1 MRLNTISGRFA
12 ALTIIF
18 VVLAELFILLPAL
31 SRFRL
36 DFLESRLERAQIA
49 SLALLATDESLT
61 SDLESE
67 LLQNAGVLNVVLRRD
82 NVRQLVLSSPIRD
95 QVSATYDLREE
106 GVVQTIDDALVT
118 LLDTYFARWLITLLA
133 VIAGLFFTTRFGT
146 FIARLLPKQ
155 ESSAT
160 TADELVGTVGHI
172 TVGVARQN
180 SPAEG
185 KFIDAHGQPHYLLVE
200 PLEPDEQFSQGEK
213 ILLIQKRDYRWLASR
228 YSDL

>member
-1 MRLNTISGRFA
+1 MLSFLLDDANFWFSC
-12 ALTIIF
+12 ALGIVI
-18 VVLAELFILLPAL
+18 ALFILEMAGMFFGVSLLGLVDDQAAL
-31 SRFRL
+31 DADADSSSGFTE
-36 DFLESRLERAQIA
+36 FGSW
-49 SLALLATDESLT
+49 LALDRVP
-61 SDLESE
+61 
-67 LLQNAGVLNVVLRRD
+67 LLVW
-82 NVRQLVLSSPIRD
+82 LVLLLTTFGTAGLTFNFLS
-95 QVSATYDLREE
+95 L
-106 GVVQTIDDALVT
+106 T

-133 VIAGLFFTTRFGT
+133 VVAGLFFTARFGT
-146 FIARLLPKQ
+146 FISRLLPKQ

-228 YSDL
+228 YTDL

>member
-1 MRLNTISGRFA
+1 MLSFLLDDANFWFSC
-12 ALTIIF
+12 ALGIVI
-18 VVLAELFILLPAL
+18 ALFILEMAGMFFGVSLLGLVDDQAAL
-31 SRFRL
+31 DADTDTSSGFTE
-36 DFLESRLERAQIA
+36 FGSW
-49 SLALLATDESLT
+49 LALDRVP
-61 SDLESE
+61 
-67 LLQNAGVLNVVLRRD
+67 LLVW
-82 NVRQLVLSSPIRD
+82 LVLLLTTFG
-95 QVSATYDLREE
+95 SAGLTFNFLS
-106 GVVQTIDDALVT
+106 LT

-185 KFIDAHGQPHYLLVE
+185 KFVDAHGQPHYLLVE

>member
-1 MRLNTISGRFA
+1 MLSFLLDDANFWFSC
-12 ALTIIF
+12 ALGIVI
-18 VVLAELFILLPAL
+18 ALFILEMAGMFFGVSMLGLVDDQAAL
-31 SRFRL
+31 DADADSSSGFTE
-36 DFLESRLERAQIA
+36 FGSW
-49 SLALLATDESLT
+49 LALDRVP
-61 SDLESE
+61 
-67 LLQNAGVLNVVLRRD
+67 LLVW
-82 NVRQLVLSSPIRD
+82 LVLLLTTFGTAGLTFNFLS
-95 QVSATYDLREE
+95 L
-106 GVVQTIDDALVT
+106 T

>member
-1 MRLNTISGRFA
+1 MLSFLLDDANFWFSC
-12 ALTIIF
+12 ALGIVI
-18 VVLAELFILLPAL
+18 ALFILEMAAMFFGVSLLGLVDDQAAL
-31 SRFRL
+31 DADADTSSGFTE
-36 DFLESRLERAQIA
+36 FGSW
-49 SLALLATDESLT
+49 LALDRVP
-61 SDLESE
+61 
-67 LLQNAGVLNVVLRRD
+67 LLVW
-82 NVRQLVLSSPIRD
+82 LVLLLTTFG
-95 QVSATYDLREE
+95 SAGLTFNFLS
-106 GVVQTIDDALVT
+106 LT

-133 VIAGLFFTTRFGT
+133 VIAGLFFTARFGS

>member
-1 MRLNTISGRFA
+1 MLSFLLDDANFWFSC
-12 ALTIIF
+12 ALGIVI
-18 VVLAELFILLPAL
+18 ALFILEMAGMFFGVSLLGLVDDQAAL
-31 SRFRL
+31 DADADSSSGFTE
-36 DFLESRLERAQIA
+36 FGSW
-49 SLALLATDESLT
+49 LALDRVP
-61 SDLESE
+61 
-67 LLQNAGVLNVVLRRD
+67 LLVW
-82 NVRQLVLSSPIRD
+82 LVLLLTTFG
-95 QVSATYDLREE
+95 SAGLTFNFLS
-106 GVVQTIDDALVT
+106 LT

>member
-1 MRLNTISGRFA
+1 MLSFLLDDANFWFSC
-12 ALTIIF
+12 ALGIVI
-18 VVLAELFILLPAL
+18 ALFILEMAGMFFGVSLLGLVDDQAAL
-31 SRFRL
+31 DADADTSSGFTE
-36 DFLESRLERAQIA
+36 FGSW
-49 SLALLATDESLT
+49 LALDRVP
-61 SDLESE
+61 
-67 LLQNAGVLNVVLRRD
+67 LLVW
-82 NVRQLVLSSPIRD
+82 LVLLLTTFG
-95 QVSATYDLREE
+95 SAGLTFNFLS
-106 GVVQTIDDALVT
+106 LT

-133 VIAGLFFTTRFGT
+133 VIAGLFFTARFGS

-200 PLEPDEQFSQGEK
+200 PFEPDEQFSQGEK

>member
-1 MRLNTISGRFA
+1 MLSFLLDDANFWFSC
-12 ALTIIF
+12 ALGIVI
-18 VVLAELFILLPAL
+18 ALFILEMAGMFFGVSLLGLVDDQAAL
-31 SRFRL
+31 DADADSSSGFTE
-36 DFLESRLERAQIA
+36 FGSW
-49 SLALLATDESLT
+49 LALDRVP
-61 SDLESE
+61 
-67 LLQNAGVLNVVLRRD
+67 LLVW
-82 NVRQLVLSSPIRD
+82 LVLLLTTFGTAGLTFNFLS
-95 QVSATYDLREE
+95 L
-106 GVVQTIDDALVT
+106 T

-133 VIAGLFFTTRFGT
+133 VVAGLFCTARFGT
-146 FIARLLPKQ
+146 FLARLLPKQ

-160 TADELVGTVGHI
+160 TADELIGTVGHI

>member
-1 MRLNTISGRFA
+1 MLSFLLDDANFWFSC
-12 ALTIIF
+12 ALGIVI
-18 VVLAELFILLPAL
+18 ALFILEMAGMFFGVSLLGLVDDQAAL
-31 SRFRL
+31 DADTDTSSGFTE
-36 DFLESRLERAQIA
+36 FGSW
-49 SLALLATDESLT
+49 LALDRLP
-61 SDLESE
+61 
-67 LLQNAGVLNVVLRRD
+67 LLVW
-82 NVRQLVLSSPIRD
+82 LVLLLTTFG
-95 QVSATYDLREE
+95 SAGLTFNFLS
-106 GVVQTIDDALVT
+106 LT

-200 PLEPDEQFSQGEK
+200 PFEPDEQFSQGEK

>member
-1 MRLNTISGRFA
+1 MLSFLLDDANFWFSC
-12 ALTIIF
+12 ALGIVI
-18 VVLAELFILLPAL
+18 ALFILEMAGMFFGVSLLGLVDDQAAL
-31 SRFRL
+31 DADTDTSSGFTE
-36 DFLESRLERAQIA
+36 FGSW
-49 SLALLATDESLT
+49 LALDRLP
-61 SDLESE
+61 
-67 LLQNAGVLNVVLRRD
+67 LLVW
-82 NVRQLVLSSPIRD
+82 LVLLLTTFG
-95 QVSATYDLREE
+95 SAGLTFNFLS
-106 GVVQTIDDALVT
+106 LT

-133 VIAGLFFTTRFGT
+133 VIAGLFFTARFGS

-200 PLEPDEQFSQGEK
+200 PFEPDEQFSQGEK

>member
-1 MRLNTISGRFA
+1 MLSFLLDDANFWFSC
-12 ALTIIF
+12 ALGIVI
-18 VVLAELFILLPAL
+18 ALFILEMVGMFFGISLLGLVDDQAAL
-31 SRFRL
+31 DADADTSSGFTE
-36 DFLESRLERAQIA
+36 FGSW
-49 SLALLATDESLT
+49 LALDRVPLLVWLVLLLTTFGIAGLALNFLSLT
-61 SDLESE
+61 
-67 LLQNAGVLNVVLRRD
+67 LLN
-82 NVRQLVLSSPIRD
+82 
-95 QVSATYDLREE
+95 
-106 GVVQTIDDALVT
+106 
-118 LLDTYFARWLITLLA
+118 TYFARWLITLLA
-133 VIAGLFFTTRFGT
+133 VVAGLFFTARFGT
-146 FIARLLPKQ
+146 VIARLLPKQ

-185 KFIDAHGQPHYLLVE
+185 KFVDAHGQPHYLLVE

>member
-1 MRLNTISGRFA
+1 MLSFLLDDANFWFSC
-12 ALTIIF
+12 ALGIVI
-18 VVLAELFILLPAL
+18 ALFILEMVGMFFGISLLGLVDDQAAL
-31 SRFRL
+31 DADADTSSGFTE
-36 DFLESRLERAQIA
+36 FGSW
-49 SLALLATDESLT
+49 LALDRVP
-61 SDLESE
+61 
-67 LLQNAGVLNVVLRRD
+67 LLVW
-82 NVRQLVLSSPIRD
+82 LVLLLTTFGTAGLTFNFLS
-95 QVSATYDLREE
+95 L
-106 GVVQTIDDALVT
+106 T

-133 VIAGLFFTTRFGT
+133 VVAGLFFTARFGT
-146 FIARLLPKQ
+146 FISRLLPKQ

-200 PLEPDEQFSQGEK
+200 PFEPDEQFSQGEK

>member
-1 MRLNTISGRFA
+1 MLSFLLDDANFWFSC
-12 ALTIIF
+12 ALGIVI
-18 VVLAELFILLPAL
+18 ALFILEMAGMFFGVSLLGLIDDQAAVDADADT
-31 SRFRL
+31 SSGFTE
-36 DFLESRLERAQIA
+36 FGSW
-49 SLALLATDESLT
+49 LALDRVP
-61 SDLESE
+61 
-67 LLQNAGVLNVVLRRD
+67 LLVW
-82 NVRQLVLSSPIRD
+82 LVLLLTTFGIAGLAFNFLS
-95 QVSATYDLREE
+95 L
-106 GVVQTIDDALVT
+106 T
-118 LLDTYFARWLITLLA
+118 LLDTYFDRWLIILLA
-133 VIAGLFFTTRFGT
+133 VVAGLFFTARFGI

-185 KFIDAHGQPHYLLVE
+185 KFIDAHSQPHYLLVE

-228 YSDL
+228 YTDL

>member
-1 MRLNTISGRFA
+1 MLSFLLDDANFWFSC
-12 ALTIIF
+12 ALGIVI
-18 VVLAELFILLPAL
+18 ALFILEMAGMFFGVSLLGLVDDQAAL
-31 SRFRL
+31 DADADTSSGFTE
-36 DFLESRLERAQIA
+36 FGSW
-49 SLALLATDESLT
+49 LALDRVP
-61 SDLESE
+61 
-67 LLQNAGVLNVVLRRD
+67 LLVW
-82 NVRQLVLSSPIRD
+82 LVLLLTTFG
-95 QVSATYDLREE
+95 SAGLTFNFLS
-106 GVVQTIDDALVT
+106 LK

-133 VIAGLFFTTRFGT
+133 VVAGLFFTARFGT

-185 KFIDAHGQPHYLLVE
+185 KFVDAHGQPHYLLVE

-228 YSDL
+228 YTDL

>member
-1 MRLNTISGRFA
+1 MLSFLLDDANFWFSC
-12 ALTIIF
+12 ALGIVI
-18 VVLAELFILLPAL
+18 ALFILEMAGMFFGVSLLGLVDDQAAL
-31 SRFRL
+31 DADADTSSGFTE
-36 DFLESRLERAQIA
+36 FGSW
-49 SLALLATDESLT
+49 LALDRVP
-61 SDLESE
+61 
-67 LLQNAGVLNVVLRRD
+67 LLVW
-82 NVRQLVLSSPIRD
+82 LVLLLTTFG
-95 QVSATYDLREE
+95 SAGLTFNFLS
-106 GVVQTIDDALVT
+106 LK

-133 VIAGLFFTTRFGT
+133 VVAGLFFTARFGT

-185 KFIDAHGQPHYLLVE
+185 KFVDAHGQPHYLLVE
-200 PLEPDEQFSQGEK
+200 PIEPDEQFSQGEK

>member
-1 MRLNTISGRFA
+1 MLSFLLDDANFWFSC
-12 ALTIIF
+12 ALGIVI
-18 VVLAELFILLPAL
+18 ALFILEMAGMFFGVSLLGLVDDQAAL
-31 SRFRL
+31 DADTDTSSGFTE
-36 DFLESRLERAQIA
+36 FGSW
-49 SLALLATDESLT
+49 LALDRLP
-61 SDLESE
+61 
-67 LLQNAGVLNVVLRRD
+67 LLVW
-82 NVRQLVLSSPIRD
+82 LVLLLTTFG
-95 QVSATYDLREE
+95 SAGLTFNFLS
-106 GVVQTIDDALVT
+106 LT

-213 ILLIQKRDYRWLASR
+213 I
-228 YSDL
+228 

>member
-1 MRLNTISGRFA
+1 MLSFLLDDANFWFSC
-12 ALTIIF
+12 ALGIVI
-18 VVLAELFILLPAL
+18 ALFILEMAGMFFGVSLLGLVDDQAAL
-31 SRFRL
+31 DADTDTSSGFTE
-36 DFLESRLERAQIA
+36 FGSW
-49 SLALLATDESLT
+49 LALDRVP
-61 SDLESE
+61 
-67 LLQNAGVLNVVLRRD
+67 LLVW
-82 NVRQLVLSSPIRD
+82 LVLLLTTFG
-95 QVSATYDLREE
+95 SAGLTFNFLS
-106 GVVQTIDDALVT
+106 LT

-200 PLEPDEQFSQGEK
+200 PFEPDEQFSQGEK

>member
-1 MRLNTISGRFA
+1 MLSFLLDDANFWFSC
-12 ALTIIF
+12 ALGIVI
-18 VVLAELFILLPAL
+18 ALFILEMAGMFFGVSLLGLVDDQAAL
-31 SRFRL
+31 DADTDTSSGFTE
-36 DFLESRLERAQIA
+36 FGSW
-49 SLALLATDESLT
+49 LALDRLP
-61 SDLESE
+61 
-67 LLQNAGVLNVVLRRD
+67 LLVW
-82 NVRQLVLSSPIRD
+82 LVLLLTTFG
-95 QVSATYDLREE
+95 SAGLTFNFLS
-106 GVVQTIDDALVT
+106 LT

-133 VIAGLFFTTRFGT
+133 VIAGLFFTARFGS

-185 KFIDAHGQPHYLLVE
+185 KFVDAHGQPHYLLVE

>member
-1 MRLNTISGRFA
+1 MLSFLLDDANFWFSC
-12 ALTIIF
+12 ALGIVI
-18 VVLAELFILLPAL
+18 ALFILEMAGMFFGVSLLGLVDDQAAL
-31 SRFRL
+31 DADTDTSSGFTE
-36 DFLESRLERAQIA
+36 FGSW
-49 SLALLATDESLT
+49 LALDRVP
-61 SDLESE
+61 
-67 LLQNAGVLNVVLRRD
+67 LLVW
-82 NVRQLVLSSPIRD
+82 LVLLLTTFG
-95 QVSATYDLREE
+95 SAGLTFNFLS
-106 GVVQTIDDALVT
+106 LT

-133 VIAGLFFTTRFGT
+133 VVAGLFFTARFGT
-146 FIARLLPKQ
+146 VIARLLTKQ

-185 KFIDAHGQPHYLLVE
+185 KFVDAHGQPHYLLVE
-200 PLEPDEQFSQGEK
+200 PIEPDEQFSQGEK

>member
-1 MRLNTISGRFA
+1 MLSFLLDDANFWFSC
-12 ALTIIF
+12 ALGIVI
-18 VVLAELFILLPAL
+18 ALFILEMAGMFFGVSLLGLVDDQAAL
-31 SRFRL
+31 DADADTSSGFTE
-36 DFLESRLERAQIA
+36 FGSW
-49 SLALLATDESLT
+49 LALDRVP
-61 SDLESE
+61 
-67 LLQNAGVLNVVLRRD
+67 LLVW
-82 NVRQLVLSSPIRD
+82 LVLLLTTFG
-95 QVSATYDLREE
+95 SAGLTFNFLS
-106 GVVQTIDDALVT
+106 LT

-133 VIAGLFFTTRFGT
+133 VVAGLFLTARFGT

-185 KFIDAHGQPHYLLVE
+185 KFVDAHGQPHYLLVE
-200 PLEPDEQFSQGEK
+200 PIEPDEQFSQGEK

>member
-1 MRLNTISGRFA
+1 MLSFLLDDANFWFSC
-12 ALTIIF
+12 ALGIVI
-18 VVLAELFILLPAL
+18 ALFILEMVGMFFGISLLGLVDDQAAL
-31 SRFRL
+31 DADADTSSGFTE
-36 DFLESRLERAQIA
+36 FGSW
-49 SLALLATDESLT
+49 LALDRVP
-61 SDLESE
+61 
-67 LLQNAGVLNVVLRRD
+67 LLVW
-82 NVRQLVLSSPIRD
+82 LVLLLTTFGTAGLTFNFLS
-95 QVSATYDLREE
+95 L
-106 GVVQTIDDALVT
+106 T

-133 VIAGLFFTTRFGT
+133 VVAGLFFTARFGT
-146 FIARLLPKQ
+146 FISRLLPKQ

>member
-1 MRLNTISGRFA
+1 MLSFLLDDANFWFSC
-12 ALTIIF
+12 ALGIVI
-18 VVLAELFILLPAL
+18 ALFILEMAGMFFGVSLLGLVDDQAAL
-31 SRFRL
+31 DADTDTSSGFTE
-36 DFLESRLERAQIA
+36 FGSW
-49 SLALLATDESLT
+49 LALDRLP
-61 SDLESE
+61 
-67 LLQNAGVLNVVLRRD
+67 LLVW
-82 NVRQLVLSSPIRD
+82 LVLLLTTFG
-95 QVSATYDLREE
+95 SAGLTFNFLS
-106 GVVQTIDDALVT
+106 LT

-200 PLEPDEQFSQGEK
+200 PFEPDEQFSQGEK

-228 YSDL
+228 YTDL

>member
-1 MRLNTISGRFA
+1 MLSFLLDDANFWFSC
-12 ALTIIF
+12 ALGIVI
-18 VVLAELFILLPAL
+18 ALFILEMAGMFFGVSLLGLVDDQAAL
-31 SRFRL
+31 DADTDTSSGFTE
-36 DFLESRLERAQIA
+36 FGSW
-49 SLALLATDESLT
+49 LALDRLP
-61 SDLESE
+61 
-67 LLQNAGVLNVVLRRD
+67 LLVW
-82 NVRQLVLSSPIRD
+82 LVLLLTTFG
-95 QVSATYDLREE
+95 SAGLTFNFLS
-106 GVVQTIDDALVT
+106 LT

-133 VIAGLFFTTRFGT
+133 VIAGLFFTARFGT

>member
-1 MRLNTISGRFA
+1 MLSFLLDDANFWFSC
-12 ALTIIF
+12 ALGIVI
-18 VVLAELFILLPAL
+18 ALFILEMVGMFFGISLLGLVDDQAAL
-31 SRFRL
+31 DADADTSSGFTE
-36 DFLESRLERAQIA
+36 FGSW
-49 SLALLATDESLT
+49 LALDRVP
-61 SDLESE
+61 
-67 LLQNAGVLNVVLRRD
+67 LLVW
-82 NVRQLVLSSPIRD
+82 LVLLLTTFGTAGLTFNFLS
-95 QVSATYDLREE
+95 L
-106 GVVQTIDDALVT
+106 T

-185 KFIDAHGQPHYLLVE
+185 KFVDAHGQPHYLLVE
-200 PLEPDEQFSQGEK
+200 PLEPDEKFSQGEK

>member
-1 MRLNTISGRFA
+1 MLSFLLDDANFWFSC
-12 ALTIIF
+12 ALGIVI
-18 VVLAELFILLPAL
+18 ALFILEMVGMFFGISLLGLVDDQAAL
-31 SRFRL
+31 DADADTSSGFTE
-36 DFLESRLERAQIA
+36 FGSW
-49 SLALLATDESLT
+49 LALDRLPLLVWLVLLLTTFGIAGLALNFLSLT
-61 SDLESE
+61 
-67 LLQNAGVLNVVLRRD
+67 LLN
-82 NVRQLVLSSPIRD
+82 
-95 QVSATYDLREE
+95 
-106 GVVQTIDDALVT
+106 
-118 LLDTYFARWLITLLA
+118 TYFARWLITLLA
-133 VIAGLFFTTRFGT
+133 VVAGLFLTARFGT

-185 KFIDAHGQPHYLLVE
+185 KFVDAHGQPHYLLVE

>member
-1 MRLNTISGRFA
+1 MLSFLLDDANFWFSC
-12 ALTIIF
+12 ALGIVI
-18 VVLAELFILLPAL
+18 ALFILEMAGMFFGVSLLGLVDDQAAL
-31 SRFRL
+31 DADADTSSGFTE
-36 DFLESRLERAQIA
+36 FGSW
-49 SLALLATDESLT
+49 LALDRVP
-61 SDLESE
+61 
-67 LLQNAGVLNVVLRRD
+67 LLVW
-82 NVRQLVLSSPIRD
+82 LVLLLTTFG
-95 QVSATYDLREE
+95 SAGLTFNFLS
-106 GVVQTIDDALVT
+106 LT

-133 VIAGLFFTTRFGT
+133 VVAGLFFTARFGT

-185 KFIDAHGQPHYLLVE
+185 KFVDAHGQPHYLLVE
-200 PLEPDEQFSQGEK
+200 PIEPDEQFSQGEK

>member
-1 MRLNTISGRFA
+1 MLSFLLDDANFWFSC
-12 ALTIIF
+12 ALGIVI
-18 VVLAELFILLPAL
+18 ALFILEMAGMFFGVSLLGLVDDQAAL
-31 SRFRL
+31 DADTDTSSGFTE
-36 DFLESRLERAQIA
+36 FGSW
-49 SLALLATDESLT
+49 LALDRLP
-61 SDLESE
+61 
-67 LLQNAGVLNVVLRRD
+67 LLVW
-82 NVRQLVLSSPIRD
+82 LVLLLTTFG
-95 QVSATYDLREE
+95 SAGLTFNFLS
-106 GVVQTIDDALVT
+106 LT

-133 VIAGLFFTTRFGT
+133 VIAGLFFTARFGT

-160 TADELVGTVGHI
+160 TADELIGTVGHI

>member
-1 MRLNTISGRFA
+1 MLSFLLDDANFWFSC
-12 ALTIIF
+12 ALGIVI
-18 VVLAELFILLPAL
+18 ALFILEMAGMFFGVSLLGLVDDQAAL
-31 SRFRL
+31 DADTDTSSGFTE
-36 DFLESRLERAQIA
+36 FGSW
-49 SLALLATDESLT
+49 LALDRLP
-61 SDLESE
+61 
-67 LLQNAGVLNVVLRRD
+67 LLVW
-82 NVRQLVLSSPIRD
+82 LVLLLTTFG
-95 QVSATYDLREE
+95 SAGLTFNFLS
-106 GVVQTIDDALVT
+106 LT

-133 VIAGLFFTTRFGT
+133 VIAGLFFTARFGS

>member
-1 MRLNTISGRFA
+1 MLSFLLDDANFWFSC
-12 ALTIIF
+12 ALGIVI
-18 VVLAELFILLPAL
+18 ALFILEMAGMFFGVSLLGLIDDQAAVDADADT
-31 SRFRL
+31 SSGFTE
-36 DFLESRLERAQIA
+36 FGSW
-49 SLALLATDESLT
+49 LALDRVPLLVWLVLLLTTFGIAGLAFNFLSLT
-61 SDLESE
+61 
-67 LLQNAGVLNVVLRRD
+67 LLN
-82 NVRQLVLSSPIRD
+82 
-95 QVSATYDLREE
+95 
-106 GVVQTIDDALVT
+106 
-118 LLDTYFARWLITLLA
+118 TYFARWLITLLA
-133 VIAGLFFTTRFGT
+133 VVTGLFFTARFGI

-185 KFIDAHGQPHYLLVE
+185 KFVDAHGQPHYLLVE

>member
-1 MRLNTISGRFA
+1 MLSFLLDDANFWFSC
-12 ALTIIF
+12 ALGIVI
-18 VVLAELFILLPAL
+18 ALFILEMAGMFFGVSLLGLVDDQAAL
-31 SRFRL
+31 DADTDTSSGFTE
-36 DFLESRLERAQIA
+36 FGSW
-49 SLALLATDESLT
+49 LALDRLP
-61 SDLESE
+61 
-67 LLQNAGVLNVVLRRD
+67 LLVW
-82 NVRQLVLSSPIRD
+82 LVLLLTTFG
-95 QVSATYDLREE
+95 SAGLTFNFLS
-106 GVVQTIDDALVT
+106 LT

-133 VIAGLFFTTRFGT
+133 VVAGLFFTARFGT
-146 FIARLLPKQ
+146 FISRLLPKQ

-228 YSDL
+228 YTDL

>member
-1 MRLNTISGRFA
+1 MLSFLLDDANFWFSC
-12 ALTIIF
+12 ALGIVI
-18 VVLAELFILLPAL
+18 ALFILEMAGMFFGVSLLGLVDDQAAL
-31 SRFRL
+31 DADADSSSGFTE
-36 DFLESRLERAQIA
+36 FGSW
-49 SLALLATDESLT
+49 LALDRVP
-61 SDLESE
+61 
-67 LLQNAGVLNVVLRRD
+67 LLVW
-82 NVRQLVLSSPIRD
+82 LVLLLTTFGTAGLTFNFLS
-95 QVSATYDLREE
+95 L
-106 GVVQTIDDALVT
+106 T